1 MANIVKLNKKFL
13 AGGFE
18 VGIEITPPPTDS
30 EVAAAFANNT
40 AFPYKQIDL
49 GKISAKAEG
58 SHDLKFGDGMGQVVF
73 KGSASAFAGLGVYPD
88 ADKLLAALSV
98 EDNIALGLNLENDEN
113 SLYLALRWGYDVKAS
128 AEGSIA
134 LGAPASIT
142 FGASGEKEALYAVIR
157 QLDKGTGAVTA
168 IEETVQSWMLPSQ
181 INQLDDLEPG
191 TWLIAEVNGSIAL
204 SLGVQYGYNFNWVHE
219 AKLLGLSGDIGLKL
233 KADISAALNFS
244 SQGNF
249 AVVIERRKS
258 SDQNLRFRIFRL
270 RKKGWG
276 FAFNAGASV
285 QGDFNDFLP
294 EFDEFVKAIFGVH
307 GAQVLSSLK
316 AVEKWTD
323 PDVTLGELLSGAGVD
338 YAEDIFEKVAG
349 IDPADAIEVVKE
361 KLGKLVDLLNKWNDL
376 PHDVTT
382 RIWKLVEKNEDLAK
396 IRAIAREI
404 VEANVDTIEKP
415 IADLLSDVDFFT
427 TPVGKWLEAA
437 AANGIFNALNSTHE
451 FEALQKVAR
460 QTLAVLDGSELEKV
474 LEKLQKHIEDHLNL
488 GQLFPGLDKLGD
500 LFGIDNLKDLDQAS
514 FDDLDKWLKARL
526 ADFLNKEIAALN
538 LQDIN
543 AIRKSIFLVIKR
555 GRSFYDKTLKALN
568 HKNDFNFAYTYQST
582 TTKTALL
589 DFTLT
594 GTDGISALKLAL
606 KGRYDELLTTQMPGV
621 KLNVATL
628 THQIERHSH
637 VEINLPW
644 VKTATD
650 HINTSLAKVD
660 AVDNDGGRLFVY
672 ELSAKDIVEEKNKR
686 LSSLSIGGFLEAP
699 TNQVRIH
706 SLDELTYSYT
716 FRQVKKAMRRSDLQY
731 QLKPTISTYLGEV
744 FNATGAQGYDTWIG
758 DLDKQVDALEP
769 NGTDN
774 FGKTLVG
781 LNLSLPAR
789 AVSAWNNAPA
799 EPGNQIKVPIYLNM
813 SRRLQRKM
821 RETLTLYHFQDLD
834 HYETPDVAASLL
846 VYSAIPPSTSIKYD
860 GTTLTINRDE
870 DYFWDFIDEDK
881 LKAMVLSPLT
891 QANLSP
897 TLERTYNLLR
907 EAGRTGTAEFFKP
920 NRVQRIQETVAFSS
934 DHRQRLFSLLYVEN
948 EIIKAA
954 RRAGFEIAKF
964 VKLDDSK
971 PSEAVKALANFGS
984 KLSAAFNEKVKSI
997 YGGDALRM
1005 LGTALFIEAAAA
1017 IGGTSSVVPTAMLEL
1032 IVLRQAAAFDI
1043 SKYLAGEAPEKADV
1057 LVAQRIVNI
1066 P

>member
-13 AGGFE
+13 AGGVE
-18 VGIEITPPPTDS
+18 ARIEIIPPATDP
-30 EVAAAFANNT
+30 EVVDAFANNT
-40 AFPYKQIDL
+40 AFPYRQIDL

-58 SHDLKFGDGMGQVVF
+58 SHDLKFGDGIGQVVF

-88 ADKLLAALSV
+88 PDKLLAALSV
-98 EDNIALGLNLENDEN
+98 EDNIAPGLNLENDEN
-113 SLYLALRWGYDVKAS
+113 SLYIALRWGYDVKAS

-142 FGASGEKEALYAVIR
+142 FGASGEREALYAVIR
-157 QLDKGTGAVTA
+157 QLDKGTVAVTA
-168 IEETVQSWMLPSQ
+168 LGETVQSWMLPSQ
-181 INQLDDLEPG
+181 INQLDDLKPG

-249 AVVIERRKS
+249 AVVIERKKS

-307 GAQVLSSLK
+307 GAQVLKSLQ

-323 PDVTLGELLSGAGVD
+323 PDVTLEELLSGAGVD

-349 IDPADAIEVVKE
+349 IDPADAFEVVKE

-382 RIWKLVEKNEDLAK
+382 RIWKLVEKNEDLTK

-404 VEANVDTIEKP
+404 VDANVDTIKKP

-427 TPVGKWLEAA
+427 TPAGKWLEAA

-451 FEALQKVAR
+451 FAALQKVAR
-460 QTLAVLDGSELEKV
+460 QTLAVLNGSELEKV
-474 LEKLQKHIEDHLNL
+474 LEKLQKYVEDHLNL
-488 GQLFPGLDKLGD
+488 DQLFPGPGKLGD

-514 FDDLDKWLKARL
+514 FDKLDTWLKARL
-526 ADFLNKEIAALN
+526 ADFLNKELAALN
-538 LQDIN
+538 LEDVNQ
-543 AIRKSIFLVIKR
+543 IRKSIFLVIKR

-568 HKNDFNFAYTYQST
+568 HKYDFNFAYTYQSA

-594 GTDGISALKLAL
+594 GADGISALKLAL
-606 KGRYDELLTTQMPGV
+606 KGKYDELLTTQMPGV

-644 VKTATD
+644 FKTATD

-660 AVDNDGGRLFVY
+660 AVDNDGGRLLVY

-686 LSSLSIGGFLEAP
+686 LSSLSIGGFLKVP

-706 SLDELTYSYT
+706 SLEELTYSYT

-731 QLKPTISTYLGEV
+731 QLKPSISAYLGDV
-744 FNATGAQGYDTWIG
+744 FSASAQGYDTWIG

-774 FGKTLVG
+774 FGNTLVG
-781 LNLSLPAR
+781 LNLSLPAS
-789 AVSAWNNAPA
+789 AVSAWRNAPA
-799 EPGNQIKVPIYLNM
+799 EPTNSDKVPIYLNM

-821 RETLTLYHFQDLD
+821 RETLTLYYFQDLAR
-834 HYETPDVAASLL
+834 YGSADVAATLL

-860 GTTLTINRDE
+860 GTTLTINRDK
-870 DYFWDFIDEDK
+870 DYFWDFNDENK

-897 TLERTYNLLR
+897 ILERTYNLLR
-907 EAGRTGTAEFFKP
+907 EAGRTDTAEFFKP

-934 DHRQRLFSLLYVEN
+934 EHRRRLSSLLYVEN
-948 EIIKAA
+948 EIITAG

-964 VKLDDSK
+964 VKVDDSK

-984 KLSAAFNEKVKSI
+984 KLSAAFNEKIKSI

-1017 IGGTSSVVPTAMLEL
+1017 IGGASSVVPTAMLEL
-1032 IVLRQAAAFDI
+1032 IVLRQQAAFDM
-1043 SKYLAGEAPEKADV
+1043 SKYLAGEEPAKADV